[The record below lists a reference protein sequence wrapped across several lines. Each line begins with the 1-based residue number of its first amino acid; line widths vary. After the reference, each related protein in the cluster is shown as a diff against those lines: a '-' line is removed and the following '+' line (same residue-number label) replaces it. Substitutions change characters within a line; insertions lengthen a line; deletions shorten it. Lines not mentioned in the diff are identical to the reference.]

1 MSGASM
7 SRLGLWIDRYL
18 VPVAAVLSLA
28 VSVALVAASY
38 TAGALLNP
46 VAAVAAAAMLVLSV
60 ASLALIPRHVSRGKL
75 YTDLVK
81 LLFFTWIAIVKN
93 AVPGIVIPDAP
104 PLPLWIRIVF
114 ALLPAAYVAHMMKL
128 GERFKYRIDR
138 MTSKRI

>member
-1 MSGASM
+1 MSGMSM
-7 SRLGLWIDRYL
+7 NRYSLWIDRYL

-28 VSVALVAASY
+28 ASVVVVVESY
-38 TAGALLNP
+38 TVGALLNP
-46 VAAVAAAAMLVLSV
+46 VAAVVAAVMLVLSS

-128 GERFKYRIDR
+128 GERSKYRID
-138 MTSKRI
+138 